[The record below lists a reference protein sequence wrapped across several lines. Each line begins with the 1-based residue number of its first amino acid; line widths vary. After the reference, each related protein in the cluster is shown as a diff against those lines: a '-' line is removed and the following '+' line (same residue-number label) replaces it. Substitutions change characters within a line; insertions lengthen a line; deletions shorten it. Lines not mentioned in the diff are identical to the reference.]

1 MSGQYG
7 EFLHYPASGGL
18 YEQDWRFMAILEIIQ
33 GVVKQH
39 IREEIARMKY
49 GA

>member
-1 MSGQYG
+1 MSGQYA
-7 EFLHYPASGGL
+7 EFLHYPAIGGL
-18 YEQDWRFMAILEIIQ
+18 YEQDWKFMAVFEIIQ

-39 IREEIARMKY
+39 LREEIARMKY